1 MRKNSVT
8 ALLKK
13 INNLLHGAYWQTVVV
28 THGDYFNRRE
38 IHGRKEEQVLERKA
52 ACHIP
57 HFWLYFIIIS
67 FLFFIYLLNNYS

>member
-13 INNLLHGAYWQTVVV
+13 INNLLHGA
-28 THGDYFNRRE
+28 YFNRRE